1 MCRLRIDTEVLSR
14 KKTRRTM
21 HEYQQYTKGYVVF
34 GENSRHGMNATG
46 DLSECLRKAFG
57 VLDEH
62 AVLNDFEVDD
72 G

>member
-1 MCRLRIDTEVLSR
+1 
-14 KKTRRTM
+14 M

-34 GENSRHGMNATG
+34 GENSGHGMNTSG

>member
-1 MCRLRIDTEVLSR
+1 
-14 KKTRRTM
+14 M

-34 GENSRHGMNATG
+34 GDNSGHGMNASG